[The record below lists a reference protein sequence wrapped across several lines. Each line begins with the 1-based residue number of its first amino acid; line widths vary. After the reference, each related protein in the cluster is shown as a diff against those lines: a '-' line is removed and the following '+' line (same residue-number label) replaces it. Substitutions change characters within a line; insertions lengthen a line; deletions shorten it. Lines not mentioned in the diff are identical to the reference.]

1 MHIGRINMNSEARVE
16 FFVVA
21 GHVHLVLV
29 IDQLLNS
36 IPKLLVLKI
45 NIASSIDSRFD
56 FRMRANAKAGYA
68 SRNREVLAD
77 IRNILVDG
85 LFLQAAEFIILKR
98 IDEDS
103 AALLSRPGA

>member
-1 MHIGRINMNSEARVE
+1 VHIGRIKMNGEARVE
-16 FFVVA
+16 FFEVS

-36 IPKLLVLKI
+36 IPKLLILKI
-45 NIASSIDSRFD
+45 NIASSINSRFD
-56 FRMRANAKAGYA
+56 FRRRANAKAGYA

-77 IRNILVDG
+77 IRNTLVDG